1 MAKYNKEIVKDMCDW
16 VRENGLIDYGG
27 ARLGEFC
34 RHFGIDDVTY
44 YNWMRKSEYSEAI
57 KKAKEDFKN
66 NLETDIV
73 KSLANAAKGYE
84 YTQTQTEYKDANG
97 SPKIVKQ
104 VKKNIRVEPNVGAA
118 IFILTNIAPDKWKNK
133 QKQEVEVTDTEWV
146 GALKELTD
154 KYDNE
159 AGSKQ
164 GTCKKSD

>member
-1 MAKYNKEIVKDMCDW
+1 MAKYKKELVTDMCDW

-27 ARLGEFC
+27 AKLGDFC
-34 RHFGIDDVTY
+34 KRFGIDDVTY

-57 KKAKEDFKN
+57 KKAKEEFKN

-118 IFILTNIAPDKWKNK
+118 IFLLTNISPDKWKNK
-133 QKQEVEVTDTEWV
+133 QKQEIEVSPFE
-146 GALKELTD
+146 ELM
-154 KYDNE
+154 
-159 AGSKQ
+159 
-164 GTCKKSD
+164 KSLPDFPEENK